1 MLNNSSIVS
10 DDIQKVKQGLNSL
23 NRSSPLMTKYEFN
36 QLVGLRTTHIARG
49 SPIFVTLNEDL
60 NIHTNMGLRTIA
72 QKELLEGRLP
82 YIVKRT
88 LPTGKIEYWRVKDM
102 DLSAVRSLFRE

>member
-1 MLNNSSIVS
+1 MQTTSVIT
-10 DDIQKVKQGLNSL
+10 DDIQKVKQGVNAP

-36 QLVGLRTTHIARG
+36 QLIGLRTTHIARG
-49 SPIFVTLNEDL
+49 SPIFVPVDEEL
-60 NIHTNMGLRTIA
+60 NIHTNMGLRSIA

-88 LPTGKIEYWRVKDM
+88 LPNGKVEYWRVKDL
-102 DLSAVRSLFRE
+102 DISAVRSLFRE

>member
-1 MLNNSSIVS
+1 MQSSSVVT
-10 DDIQKVKQGLNSL
+10 DDIQKVKQGLNAP

-36 QLVGLRTTHIARG
+36 QLIGLRTTHIARG
-49 SPIFVTLNEDL
+49 SPIFVPVDETL
-60 NIHTNMGLRTIA
+60 NIHSNMGLRTIA

-88 LPTGKIEYWRVKDM
+88 LPTGKLEYWRVKDL
-102 DLSAVRSLFRE
+102 DLSAVRSLFRD